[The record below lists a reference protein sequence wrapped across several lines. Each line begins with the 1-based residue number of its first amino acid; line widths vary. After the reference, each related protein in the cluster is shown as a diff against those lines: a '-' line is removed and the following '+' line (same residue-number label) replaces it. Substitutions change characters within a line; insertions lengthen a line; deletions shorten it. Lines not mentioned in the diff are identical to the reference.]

1 MMVDNAIRQWL
12 LRARSAAAAPGA
24 ARLSGVRI
32 DVTDEYLEVRLAP
45 WQKALGLMRDIRV
58 ARADIS
64 DVHVVADPVREAMRG
79 GVKVGLR
86 LPWIYFV
93 ARTIGLDQAFVVR
106 RGVPGLSVAFEND
119 KRLRRLLVSTPDAD
133 ELARRLTDGS

>member
-1 MMVDNAIRQWL
+1 VDRAIRARL
-12 LRARSAAAAPGA
+12 LWVRCAAAASGA
-24 ARLSGVRI
+24 TTLSSVRI
-32 DVTDEYLEVRLAP
+32 AVTDEYLEIRLAP

-86 LPWIYFV
+86 VPWIYFA
-93 ARTIGLDQAFVVR
+93 ARTIGLDQAFIVR

-119 KRLRRLLVSTPDAD
+119 KRLRRVLVSTPEAD
-133 ELARRLTDGS
+133 KLARRLIDDS

>member
-1 MMVDNAIRQWL
+1 VDRAIRARL
-12 LRARSAAAAPGA
+12 LWVRCAAAASGA
-24 ARLSGVRI
+24 TTLSSVRI
-32 DVTDEYLEVRLAP
+32 AVTDEYLEIRLAP

-86 LPWIYFV
+86 VPWIYFA
-93 ARTIGLDQAFVVR
+93 ARTIGLDQAFIVR

-119 KRLRRLLVSTPDAD
+119 KRLRRVLVSTPEAD
-133 ELARRLTDGS
+133 KLARRLTDDS